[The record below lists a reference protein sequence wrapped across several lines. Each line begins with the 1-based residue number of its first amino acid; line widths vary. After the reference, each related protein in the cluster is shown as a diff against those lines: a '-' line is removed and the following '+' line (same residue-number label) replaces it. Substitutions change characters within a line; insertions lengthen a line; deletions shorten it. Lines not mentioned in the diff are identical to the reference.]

1 MDIKTIILLTVLS
14 NILISIILFFFLKF
28 NKIKNRVLNI
38 YIAGKVIQAAAL
50 ILLIFMN
57 IIPGLFSIAVFGI
70 LFFLGLGIEMF
81 SIVSSD
87 GIYKKKRLYSYI
99 IVAVLFSIGFICVL
113 RSDENIR
120 IAYMSFAFFVW
131 MIIVGIQLILKYK
144 KNKLRTT
151 AGIIYVL
158 FSLIAFTRV
167 ILTFENINFLFFARD
182 YIEIALF
189 LAIFLSIFIGVA
201 IISLLLKEQE
211 DRELFKIKENFEFF
225 FNTISDFLFVLDLQ
239 GNILQIN
246 DTVKERLAYS
256 EEELLNKS
264 VLLVHS
270 KERRDEIEKM
280 IIEIL
285 QGKKNDCLVPLVT
298 KAGKHISVETK
309 VSKGIWNE
317 KDVLFCVSKD
327 ISKLKYS
334 EEKFAKSFQLN
345 PALMAINRIGES
357 EFIDVNKAF
366 LDTLEYE
373 KAEVIGKTAKELKI
387 FNNISDREKLIDILK
402 AKAFIRDFEIT
413 LRTKKGKLLIGLISV
428 EKIYLHDGEYLL
440 TLMKDIT
447 ERKKTVEQIKK
458 LSTAVEQSANTIVI
472 TDIDGNIEYTNP
484 KFTELTGFTAE
495 EALGKNPR
503 ILNAGVQSKEY
514 YAEMWQTISS
524 GKIWKGEFCNKTK
537 SEKLFWEQVT
547 ITPIIN
553 ESDEI
558 ISYLAIKEDITARK
572 KAEEKLKQ
580 NEKRLKE
587 LNATKDK
594 FFSIIGHDLINP
606 IGILMNYSEFLL
618 TYFDDYNDEKKKE
631 YINIINESSKHIL
644 DLLRNIL
651 EWARTQTNRV
661 EFLPKML
668 NVSEVVDENFK
679 LLENNANAKNISIVS
694 EINTNH
700 KVFADKNMISTV
712 IRNLVS
718 NAIKYTDNG
727 NVTIASELKEDYLII
742 AITDTGIGME
752 KKAINKLFK
761 IEDAISTTG
770 TSGEKGTGLGLILCK
785 EFVEKNGG
793 KIWVESEIGK
803 GSKFSFTLPIK

>member
-1 MDIKTIILLTVLS
+1 MDIKTIILLTIFS

-28 NKIKNRVLNI
+28 NKIKDIIVNT
-38 YIAGKVIQAAAL
+38 YIIGKVIQTVAW

-57 IIPGLFSIAVFGI
+57 IIPGLFFIAVFYT
-70 LFFLGLGIEMF
+70 LLFLGLGIEMF
-81 SIVSSD
+81 SIISSD
-87 GIYKKKRLYSYI
+87 GIYKKRRLYSYI
-99 IVAVLFSIGFICVL
+99 IVAVLFSIGFSCVL
-113 RSDENIR
+113 RFDENIR

-131 MIIVGIQLILKYK
+131 MIIIGIQLILKYK

-151 AGIIYVL
+151 AGIIYGL
-158 FSLIAFTRV
+158 FSLIAFTRA
-167 ILTFENINFLFFARD
+167 ILTFENINFLVFARD
-182 YIEIALF
+182 YIEVASF

-201 IISLLLKEQE
+201 IILLLLKEQE
-211 DRELFKIKENFEFF
+211 ERELFKIKENFEFF
-225 FNTISDFLFVLDLQ
+225 FNTINDFLFVLDLQ

-264 VLLVHS
+264 VVDVHS
-270 KERRDEIEKM
+270 KEQIDEARKIVIEV
-280 IIEIL
+280 L
-285 QGKKNDCLVPLVT
+285 QGKKDTYLLPLIT
-298 KAGKHISVETK
+298 KAGKYIPAETK
-309 VSKGIWNE
+309 VSKGIWNGE
-317 KDVLFCVSKD
+317 DVLFCVSKD
-327 ISKLKYS
+327 ISELKYS

-345 PALMAINRIGES
+345 PALMAINIIDKL
-357 EFIDVNKAF
+357 EFVDVNKAF
-366 LDTLEYE
+366 LNILGYE
-373 KAEVIGKTAKELKI
+373 KVEVIGKTAEELKI
-387 FNNISDREKLIDILK
+387 FNNISDKEKVIDILK
-402 AKAFIRDFEIT
+402 EKTSVKDLEIT

-428 EKIYLHDGEYLL
+428 EKIHLHDGEYVL
-440 TLMKDIT
+440 TLIKNIT
-447 ERKKTVEQIKK
+447 ERKKTIEQIKK
-458 LSTAVEQSANTIVI
+458 LSTAVEQSANTILI

-514 YAEMWQTISS
+514 YTEMWQTISS

-537 SEKLFWEQVT
+537 SEELFWEQVT

-661 EFLPKML
+661 EFLPKIL
-668 NVSEVVDENFK
+668 NVSEVVDENII

-700 KVFADKNMISTV
+700 KVYADKNMISTV

-718 NAIKYTDNG
+718 NAIKFTDNG
-727 NVTIASELKEDYLII
+727 NVTIFSELKEDYLII
-742 AITDTGIGME
+742 SITDTGIGME
-752 KKAINKLFK
+752 KEAINKLFK
-761 IEDAISTTG
+761 IEDVISTKG

-785 EFVEKNGG
+785 EFAEKNGG
-793 KIWVESEIGK
+793 KIWVESEVGK